1 MTDLP
6 SDTEP
11 TGPEKWEL
19 SDQPMTKAELDGIN
33 NILARRPGEPTST
46 AGTGAWRER
55 RRWPGTIADRHV
67 AGIGWRVTDR
77 ELGIDPARSEAE
89 LLAAILEAV
98 QAIRAHLARTDPGA

>member
-19 SDQPMTKAELDGIN
+19 SDQPITKAELDGIN

-55 RRWPGTIADRHV
+55 RRTVGTVADREGDGFV
-67 AGIGWRVTDR
+67 MPRRSDR
-77 ELGIDPARSEAE
+77 LQAARSEAE
-89 LLAAILEAV
+89 LLSAILTEL
-98 QAIRAHLARTDPGA
+98 QAIRAHLARNDPSA